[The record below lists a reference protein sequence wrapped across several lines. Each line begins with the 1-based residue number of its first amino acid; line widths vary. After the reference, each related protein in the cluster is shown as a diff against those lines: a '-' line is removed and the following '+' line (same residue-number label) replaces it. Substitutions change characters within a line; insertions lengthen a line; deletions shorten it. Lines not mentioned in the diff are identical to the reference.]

1 MLIYGVLNT
10 GIMAFEH
17 AVFTVIL
24 ILTYLSKKLQ
34 EAYVNNGKTL
44 NLFGCYMKWCYKND
58 VFNSRKVNAFFT
70 VLSVQSGAL
79 EELGYLSFTFLSVLL
94 ILIQLSFLNVDILK
108 ASGLCS
114 SSDVLVGQ

>member
-44 NLFGCYMKWCYKND
+44 NLFGCYMKWCYKNG
-58 VFNSRKVNAFFT
+58 VFNSRKVNAFFFT
-70 VLSVQSGAL
+70 MLSVQSGAL
-79 EELGYLSFTFLSVLL
+79 EELGYLSFTCLSYLFLYS
-94 ILIQLSFLNVDILK
+94 
-108 ASGLCS
+108 
-114 SSDVLVGQ
+114 LVF